1 VSAGSTGGEI
11 VFVYSRGERLYREC
25 IESVKR
31 VCIESGEE
39 ERKRGS
45 VQSKSSM
52 RSRSGGL
59 GL

>member
-1 VSAGSTGGEI
+1 M
-11 VFVYSRGERLYREC
+11 FVYSRGERLYREC